1 MKLSILKRAAAGATF
16 ALLAAAC
23 APAGAAGGH
32 VSTGHASIKRAF
44 SLPPSADLSYSVQA
58 RQRGMTLS
66 GDSLTTWRVDG
77 AKYTLTAETHVPLF
91 GKIIEHKSEGAIDEY
106 GLAPLQFY
114 EKRFR
119 KEPST
124 TTFGRDSKTIGFSQ
138 SGESYPLTGGE
149 QDRASALWQ
158 LLALA
163 RGAPRK
169 FKPGSEWALFVAGRR
184 DAEPWSFKVVGRE
197 QVHTGQG
204 DVSAVHLV
212 KAPPPH
218 DQGQQVDI
226 WLAPSL
232 DWFPVRVRYA
242 DNDGDFV
249 EQTLEKISRK

>member
-1 MKLSILKRAAAGATF
+1 MKFFIIKRAAAAGF
-16 ALLAAAC
+16 VLLAAAC
-23 APAGAAGGH
+23 APAVAAGGH
-32 VSTGHASIKRAF
+32 VSIKRAF

-58 RQRGMTLS
+58 RQRGMTLN

-77 AKYTLTAETHVPLF
+77 GKYTIAAETHVPLF
-91 GKIIEHKSEGAIDEY
+91 GKIIEHKSEGAIDDY

-124 TTFGRDSKTIGFSQ
+124 TTFRRDSKTIVFSE
-138 SGESYPLTGGE
+138 SDDSYPLTGGE
-149 QDRASALWQ
+149 QDRTSALWQ

-163 RGAPRK
+163 RGAPGK
-169 FKPGSEWALFVAGRR
+169 FTPNSEWVLFVAGRR

-204 DVSAVHLV
+204 DVSAVHLL
-212 KAPPPH
+212 KAPPP
-218 DQGQQVDI
+218 DAQGQQVDI
-226 WLAPSL
+226 WLAPAL
-232 DWFPVRVRYA
+232 DWYPVRVRFA

-249 EQTLEKISRK
+249 EQTLEKISHR